1 MRKTIFTILIAALS
15 LGNAFGQF
23 FPMGQE
29 QPEPTAEEIA
39 SSKDARKPML
49 VNTVLKGDNN
59 TKTIDKVYFGKLQVN
74 LITLRAKAPKGATLQ
89 VKDLSAKLPERF
101 GNRPIPEEFLQQ
113 MKNNL
118 GKIATIEVPASK
130 EYKLITLP
138 LNNHARGIVDLQLM
152 SVDGRELDIDW
163 LGFDLQPDLHPA
175 LLFGTPLQ
183 PWTKGGM
190 ETGKYRNLVAEMGY
204 TQEQIDAKLN
214 ELFDAL
220 FTGPDR
226 IYFEVSDDMSII
238 SDVKN
243 HDART
248 EGMSY
253 GMMICVQL
261 DKKDYFDRIFRW
273 AKKYMQMK
281 DGPQKGYFAW
291 SVKPDGSSP
300 ARGAAADGELYFVT
314 SLLFASNRWGNDT
327 GINYLEE
334 AQYIINTCLGAE
346 GQPKL
351 FDEKYN
357 LIAFVPGAN
366 YTDPS
371 YHIPAFYEVWAKY
384 AQDGRSEYWM
394 KMAREARE
402 YLHKSVHPVTGLN
415 PDYNNFDGS
424 LLNNG
429 RLMGDVFR
437 YDSWRVPM
445 NIALD
450 FSWSHAD
457 AEWQTEYGNKL
468 QNFLYSQGIDEF
480 LDQYNVDG
488 TTPSEIMSAGGY
500 TELRHTPGFIA
511 TSAALSLVCSHAK
524 SREFIDRFWNNRHDP
539 APSGYKDAYYEGILR
554 LFAFMHLSG
563 NYRCIEPKN

>member
-1 MRKTIFTILIAALS
+1 MKKTLLTTFV
-15 LGNAFGQF
+15 LGLCAI
-23 FPMGQE
+23 
-29 QPEPTAEEIA
+29 TAMA
-39 SSKDARKPML
+39 QDKLDARKPIQ
-49 VNTVLKGDNN
+49 VDKTYAKADSTIIKNVDFGD
-59 TKTIDKVYFGKLQVN
+59 KQVN
-74 LITLRAKAPKGATLQ
+74 LISFRAKAPKGANLVIT
-89 VKDLSAKLPERF
+89 DLSRKLPTRW
-101 GNRPIPEEFLQQ
+101 GDRPIPPQFLAQ
-113 MKNNL
+113 MRQGFGVVAN
-118 GKIATIEVPASK
+118 IDVPASND
-130 EYKLITLP
+130 YQIITLP
-138 LNNHARGIVDLQLM
+138 LNSHPNGVADIKIENKDN
-152 SVDGRELDIDW
+152 RELSLDW
-163 LGFDLQPDLHPA
+163 FGFELQPDIHPA
-175 LLFGTPLQ
+175 LLSDEPLK
-183 PWTKGGM
+183 PWEKGGF
-190 ETGKYRNLVAEMGY
+190 ETHKYRNLFAELGY
-204 TQEQIDAKLN
+204 TQKQIDAKLE

-226 IYFEVSDDMSII
+226 IYFELPDDLAII

-261 DKKDYFDRIFRW
+261 DKKNEFDRIFRW

-281 DGPQKGYFAW
+281 DGQQKGYFAW
-291 SVKPDGSSP
+291 SVKPDGSGA

-314 SLLFASNRWGNDT
+314 SLIFASNRWGNDT
-327 GINYLEE
+327 GINYLAE
-334 AQYIINTCLGAE
+334 AQYILDVIMGKE

-351 FDEKYN
+351 IDEKTN

-371 YHIPAFYEVWAKY
+371 YHLPAFYEVWAKW
-384 AQDGRSEYWM
+384 ANDGRADYW
-394 KMAREARE
+394 KACAKASRE

-424 LLNNG
+424 LMKTG
-429 RLMGDVFR
+429 RTLGDAFR

-457 AEWQTEYGNKL
+457 AEWQTQYGNKL
-468 QNFLYSQGIDEF
+468 QDFLYSQGIDDF
-480 LDQYNVDG
+480 VDQYEVDG
-488 TTPSEIMSAGGY
+488 STVSDTLQAGGY
-500 TELRHTPGFIA
+500 KELRHTPGFIA

-524 SREFIDRFWNNRHDP
+524 SREFVDRFWNNRHDP
-539 APSGYKDAYYEGILR
+539 TPTGYKDAYYEGILR

-563 NYRCIEPKN
+563 RYQVIEPKKK